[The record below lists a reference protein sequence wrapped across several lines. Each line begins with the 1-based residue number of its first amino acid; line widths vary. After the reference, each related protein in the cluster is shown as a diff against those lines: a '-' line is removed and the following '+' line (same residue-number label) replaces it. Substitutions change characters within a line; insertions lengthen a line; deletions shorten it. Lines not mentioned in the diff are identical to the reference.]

1 MNGDRAQR
9 PSDGGLPNPAI
20 SNLPFTIHSNNPALD
35 ALLLFFLLNLTL
47 QPLVE
52 PDFGWHLRTGLD
64 LLQNGWRMPAT
75 DPYSHTMP
83 DWPWVDHAWL
93 TDGLLGLLYQG
104 LGQVGSLAVIGLFA
118 AVTLGAFWTMAGLA
132 QASRTFKLLAL
143 SGSLWVA
150 LPFLGAR
157 TQLITLL
164 GLALLLRWVGLYRK
178 GQWSHLWSVPVLFL
192 LWANLHG
199 GFTAGLFVLG
209 LVLAGSTVMRVAT
222 DRRLPFTDR
231 LDEPVLSWSQ
241 IAHLGLVLLLAIC
254 ATFLNPYGW
263 RLYGEII
270 ASLNDTFMIQT
281 LDEWHPVSLEKR
293 AGLTY
298 VVYLVALGA
307 TMLVG
312 YRRVEPVR
320 WTILLVFL
328 VLSLRHWR
336 NVLFFL
342 LLSVPLWAELLDGA
356 WQSIVARFQLSLA
369 WQKRG
374 LFAAT
379 LAAALW
385 VGSLGADHLQH
396 VVQSGLAPQTFF
408 RQTEYPIEA
417 VEWIKEHRAQLG
429 QRMYNDY
436 GHGGFLLWWLPGE
449 KIFIDGRMPAFRI
462 GDRWIFK
469 DYMELTS
476 GSPPDLMV
484 LDKYR
489 VDWAIVSNGTPLNQ
503 ALASHQD
510 WTEAYRDSKVSIF
523 VQRQMVRQPS

>member
-1 MNGDRAQR
+1 MKREA
-9 PSDGGLPNPAI
+9 SDKPHAD
-20 SNLPFTIHSNNPALD
+20 SPALD
-35 ALLLFFLLNLTL
+35 ALLLFFLLNLSL

-93 TDGLLGLLYQG
+93 TDGFLALLYQG
-104 LGQVGSLAVIGLFA
+104 MGTVGPMAVIGLFA
-118 AVTLGAFWTMAGLA
+118 AVTLGAFWIVVGLA

-157 TQLITLL
+157 TQLVTLL
-164 GLALLLRWVGLYRK
+164 GLALLLRWFGLYRAGK
-178 GQWSHLWSVPVLFL
+178 LAHLWMVPGLFL

-209 LVLAGSTVMRVAT
+209 LLLAASAVVRVAK
-222 DRRLPFTDR
+222 DRGLSFTDH
-231 LDEPVLSWSQ
+231 LYEPVLTWQQ
-241 IAHLGLVLLLAIC
+241 IAHLGLVILLAFG

-263 RLYGEII
+263 HLYGEII

-281 LDEWHPVSLEKR
+281 LDEWHPVSLEKQ

-298 VVYLVALGA
+298 VVYLIALGLA
-307 TMLVG
+307 VLAG
-312 YRRVEPVR
+312 YRRLEPVR
-320 WTILLVFL
+320 WTILFVFL

-342 LLSVPLWAELLDGA
+342 LLSLPLWAELLDGA
-356 WQSIVARFQLSLA
+356 WGKFCARFQLSPA
-369 WQKRG
+369 WQKRC

-385 VGSLGADHLQH
+385 VGSLGSDHLQH
-396 VVQSGLAPQTFF
+396 VAQSGLAPQRFF
-408 RQTEYPIEA
+408 RRTEYPIEA
-417 VEWIKEHRAQLG
+417 VEWIKGHRAQLG

-469 DYMELTS
+469 DYMVLTNNN
-476 GSPPDLMV
+476 PPDLAV
-484 LDKYR
+484 LEKYH
-489 VDWAIVSNGTPLNQ
+489 VDWAIVSVGTPLSQ
-503 ALASHQD
+503 ALAKQPD
-510 WTEAYRDSKVSIF
+510 WREVYLDAKVAIYVKRGEAG
-523 VQRQMVRQPS
+523 QQG

>member
-1 MNGDRAQR
+1 VKREARDEARDVR
-9 PSDGGLPNPAI
+9 HPSRLTPHVT
-20 SNLPFTIHSNNPALD
+20 SSALD
-35 ALLLFFLLNLTL
+35 ALLAFFLLNLTL

-104 LGQVGSLAVIGLFA
+104 LGPVGSLAVIGFFA
-118 AVTLGAFWTMAGLA
+118 AVTLGAFWIVAGLS
-132 QASRTFKLLAL
+132 QAGRTFKLLAL
-143 SGSLWVA
+143 SISLWVA

-157 TQLITLL
+157 TQLVTLL
-164 GLALLLRWVGLYRK
+164 GLALLLRWFDLYRR
-178 GQWSHLWSVPVLFL
+178 GCLSHLWMVPVLFL

-209 LVLAGSTVMRVAT
+209 LLLAASAVVRVAKE
-222 DRRLPFTDR
+222 RGLPFTDR
-231 LDEPVLSWSQ
+231 LEEPVLTWRQ
-241 IAHLGLVLLLAIC
+241 IGHVGLVLLLAVC

-263 RLYGEII
+263 HLYGEII

-281 LDEWHPVSLEKR
+281 LDEWHPVSLEKQ

-298 VVYLVALGA
+298 VVYLVALGLA
-307 TMLVG
+307 VLAG
-312 YRRVEPVR
+312 YRRIEPVR
-320 WTILLVFL
+320 WTVLLVFL

-342 LLSVPLWAELLDGA
+342 LLSAPLWAELLDGT
-356 WQSIVARFQLSLA
+356 WQKLCARFRLSLD
-369 WQKRG
+369 WQKRW

-379 LAAALW
+379 VAAALW
-385 VGSLGADHLQH
+385 VGSLGADHLRH
-396 VVQSGLAPQTFF
+396 VVQSGLAPQDYF
-408 RQTEYPIEA
+408 RHTEYPIEA
-417 VEWIKEHRAQLG
+417 VEWIKGHRAQLG

-436 GHGGFLLWWLPGE
+436 GFGGFLLWWLPGK

-469 DYMELTS
+469 DYIALAN
-476 GSPPDLMV
+476 GNPPDLTV
-484 LDKYR
+484 LEKYQ
-489 VDWAIVSNGTPLNQ
+489 VDWAMVSNGTPLSQTLAKQQ
-503 ALASHQD
+503 AWREVYLDA
-510 WTEAYRDSKVSIF
+510 KVAIF
-523 VQRQMVRQPS
+523 VR

>member
-1 MNGDRAQR
+1 MNWSRPEGTQR
-9 PSDGGLPNPAI
+9 QGRSFSETIQHSTFNIHHSLFPA
-20 SNLPFTIHSNNPALD
+20 FD
-35 ALLLFFLLNLTL
+35 ALLAFFLLNLTL

-93 TDGLLGLLYQG
+93 TDGILGLLYQG
-104 LGQVGSLAVIGLFA
+104 LGPVGSLAVIGLFA
-118 AVTLGAFWTMAGLA
+118 AVTLGAFWIVAGLS
-132 QASRTFKLLAL
+132 QAGRTCKLLAL
-143 SGSLWVA
+143 SISLWVA

-157 TQLITLL
+157 TQLVTLL
-164 GLALLLRWVGLYRK
+164 GLALLLRWFDLYRR
-178 GQWSHLWSVPVLFL
+178 GCLSHLWMVPVLFL

-209 LVLAGSTVMRVAT
+209 LLLAASVVVRLAK

-231 LDEPVLSWSQ
+231 LEEPVLTWRQ
-241 IAHLGLVLLLAIC
+241 IAHVGLVLLLAVC

-263 RLYGEII
+263 HLYGEII

-281 LDEWHPVSLEKR
+281 LDEWHPVSLEKQ

-298 VVYLVALGA
+298 VVYLVALGLA
-307 TMLVG
+307 MLAG
-312 YRRVEPVR
+312 YRRIEPVR
-320 WTILLVFL
+320 WTVLLVFL

-342 LLSVPLWAELLDGA
+342 LLSVPLWGELLAGA
-356 WQSIVARFQLSLA
+356 WGKLCARFRLSLD
-369 WQKRG
+369 WQKRW

-379 LAAALW
+379 LVMALW
-385 VGSLGADHLQH
+385 VGSLGADHLRH
-396 VVQSGLAPQTFF
+396 VVQSGLTPQEYF
-408 RQTEYPIEA
+408 RHTEYPIEA
-417 VEWIKEHRAQLG
+417 VEWIKEHRTQLG

-436 GHGGFLLWWLPGE
+436 GFGGFLLWWLPGE

-469 DYMELTS
+469 DYIELAN
-476 GSPPDLMV
+476 GNPPDLSV
-484 LDKYR
+484 LEKYR
-489 VDWAIVSNGTPLNQ
+489 VDWVIVSVGTPLSQ
-503 ALASHQD
+503 TLAKQPAWREVYLD
-510 WTEAYRDSKVSIF
+510 AKVAIF
-523 VQRQMVRQPS
+523 VR

>member
-1 MNGDRAQR
+1 MTREARDEARDVYH
-9 PSDGGLPNPAI
+9 PSRLIPHVT
-20 SNLPFTIHSNNPALD
+20 SSALD
-35 ALLLFFLLNLTL
+35 ALLAFFLLNLAL

-93 TDGLLGLLYQG
+93 TDGLLGLLYQR
-104 LGQVGSLAVIGLFA
+104 LGTVGPLAVIGLFA
-118 AVTLGAFWTMAGLA
+118 TVTLGAFWIMAGTV
-132 QASRTFKLLAL
+132 QASRTGKLLAL

-164 GLALLLRWVGLYRK
+164 GLALLLRWIGLYHK
-178 GQWSHLWSVPVLFL
+178 DQWSHLWAVPLLFL

-209 LVLAGSTVMRVAT
+209 LVFAVSVVMRVAM

-231 LDEPVLSWSQ
+231 LDEPVLSWQQ
-241 IAHLGLVLLLAIC
+241 IAHLGLVLLLAVC

-281 LDEWHPVSLEKR
+281 LDEWHPVSLEKQ

-298 VVYLVALGA
+298 VVYLVALGLA
-307 TMLVG
+307 MLAG
-312 YRRVEPVR
+312 YRRLEPVR
-320 WTILLVFL
+320 CTILLVFL

-342 LLSVPLWAELLDGA
+342 LLSAPLWAELLDGA
-356 WQSIVARFQLSLA
+356 WGKLCVRFQLSLA
-369 WQKRG
+369 WQKRCW
-374 LFAAT
+374 FALT
-379 LAAALW
+379 VAAALW
-385 VGSLGADHLQH
+385 VGSLGAEHLQH
-396 VVQSGLAPQTFF
+396 VVQSGLSPQEYF

-417 VEWIKEHRAQLG
+417 VAWIKEHRTQLG

-436 GHGGFLLWWLPGE
+436 GYGGFLLWWLPGE

-469 DYMELTS
+469 DYMALAN
-476 GSPPDLMV
+476 GNLPDVTV
-484 LDKYR
+484 LDKYQ
-489 VDWAIVSNGTPLNQ
+489 VDWAIVSVGTPLSQ
-503 ALASHQD
+503 TLARQPD
-510 WTEAYRDSKVSIF
+510 WREVYLDSKVAIF
-523 VQRQMVRQPS
+523 VR

>member
-1 MNGDRAQR
+1 MKREAQDEARDVRR
-9 PSDGGLPNPAI
+9 PSCLTPHVT
-20 SNLPFTIHSNNPALD
+20 SSALD
-35 ALLLFFLLNLTL
+35 ALLAFFLLNLAL

-93 TDGLLGLLYQG
+93 TDGMLGLLYRG
-104 LGQVGSLAVIGLFA
+104 LGPVGPLAVIALFA
-118 AVTLGAFWTMAGLA
+118 AVTLGAFWMIAGQA
-132 QASRTFKLLAL
+132 QAGRTCKLLAL

-157 TQLITLL
+157 TQLVSLM
-164 GLALLLRWVGLYRK
+164 GLALLLRWFGLYRA
-178 GQWSHLWSVPVLFL
+178 GRLAHLWLVPVLFL

-209 LVLAGSTVMRVAT
+209 LLLATSTLVRLAK

-231 LDEPVLSWSQ
+231 LDEPALTWQQ
-241 IAHLGLVLLLAIC
+241 IGHVGLVLLLAVC
-254 ATFLNPYGW
+254 ATILNPYGW
-263 RLYGEII
+263 HLYGEII

-281 LDEWHPVSLEKR
+281 LDEWHPVSLEKQ

-298 VVYLVALGA
+298 VVYLGALGLA
-307 TMLVG
+307 VLDG
-312 YRRVEPVR
+312 YRRREPVR
-320 WTILLVFL
+320 WTILFVFL

-356 WQSIVARFQLSLA
+356 WGKLCARLRLSLA
-369 WQKRG
+369 WQKRW
-374 LFAAT
+374 LFTAT
-379 LAAALW
+379 LVMALW
-385 VGSLGADHLQH
+385 VGSLGADHLRH
-396 VVQSGLAPQTFF
+396 VVQSGLAPQEYF
-408 RQTEYPIEA
+408 RHTEYPIEA
-417 VEWIKEHRAQLG
+417 VEWIKGHRTQLG

-436 GHGGFLLWWLPGE
+436 GFGGFLLWWLPGE

-469 DYMELTS
+469 DYMALAN
-476 GSPPDLMV
+476 GSQSDLSV
-484 LDKYR
+484 LEKYR
-489 VDWAIVSNGTPLNQ
+489 VDWAIVSVGTPLSQ
-503 ALASHQD
+503 TLAKQLTWREVYLD
-510 WTEAYRDSKVSIF
+510 AKVAIY
-523 VQRQMVRQPS
+523 VKQQE